1 MQAENKHLKDQGLE
15 KVYTQKNYEDLKKA
29 HHQEVEA
36 LKKEIQELE
45 KTIKKN
51 NEYTYTKRM

>member
-1 MQAENKHLKDQGLE
+1 MANTT
-15 KVYTQKNYEDLKKA
+15 TQKDFSQLSKK
-29 HHQEVEA
+29 Q